1 MAAETGRW
9 LRQNAGS
16 YTERDRVCADIEA
29 ALAGFSTLRPKS
41 DVYTYDDGRAQLLLC
56 LHGLLPISFRGSSY
70 NIPIAIW
77 LTKDYPRHPPISY
90 VVPTHDLLVRPSRYV
105 DLSGRCTI
113 QYIQDWHRKP
123 EPCNIA
129 ALLQAMQDLFSR
141 APPLYAK
148 PLPSP
153 RPPPQPLPSPSSTL
167 SHPPSSSPSQPLSLP
182 QSHHDDRPPLPPK
195 PISDHLPPRPIATPA
210 ISPLGYPQTDLYI
223 RPPPP
228 LPQQPRADIRP
239 LQYRQSILPPQRLY
253 SSDGNTERSSIE
265 QSRES
270 TTANYRTSIP
280 PESLPTLPSPNA
292 QSPPANVRPPLP
304 ASALTQPQPPPQVL
318 TPPVATRLNLLD
330 DESPPPQPP
339 SAPAP
344 PRPPNP
350 ELLQLHAHVHD
361 KIRSEFSSLSQ
372 LMILEADRLRAQQTD
387 LLAGE
392 PAIRDEM
399 ARLEAVRDVCRNV
412 AARLRSTVE
421 QAERNLAELRRK
433 GDPEVDEL
441 VCSTSIVH
449 NQQVFILPTCARSAT
464 AHRRGLFLFV
474 NRLINLVS
482 EDNATE
488 DTIYHL
494 HRALNAGRID
504 LERFLRTTR
513 VLAEEQFM
521 KRALIEKIQVGVPM
535 GMSLPYT

>member
-1 MAAETGRW
+1 MAETRQW
-9 LRQNAGS
+9 LRQSAAS
-16 YTERDRVCADIEA
+16 YEDRERVCADVEVV
-29 ALAGFSTLRPKS
+29 LGGFPALRPRS

-56 LHGLLPISFRGSSY
+56 IHGLLPISFRGSSY

-77 LTKDYPRHPPISY
+77 LTKDYPRHPPIVY
-90 VVPTHDLLVRPSRYV
+90 VVPTNDMLVRPSKHI

-113 QYIQDWHRKP
+113 QYIRDWHKKP

-129 ALLQAMQDLFSR
+129 ALLQAMQALFSR
-141 APPLYAK
+141 LPPLYAK
-148 PLPSP
+148 SKSSSP
-153 RPPPQPLPSPSSTL
+153 HPAPQPLPSP
-167 SHPPSSSPSQPLSLP
+167 PSDSPSQPLSLA
-182 QSHHDDRPPLPPK
+182 QSRHDDRPALPPK
-195 PISDHLPPRPIATPA
+195 PIPSQRPTAA
-210 ISPLGYPQTDLYI
+210 PLGYTQTDLYN

-239 LQYRQSILPPQRLY
+239 PQYHPSILPPQRLY
-253 SSDGNTERSSIE
+253 SSDGNTVRSTIE

-270 TTANYRTSIP
+270 SSPTSPNYRTSITP
-280 PESLPTLPSPNA
+280 NALSSVPSPNPS
-292 QSPPANVRPPLP
+292 SPSAHVPPPVPALPL
-304 ASALTQPQPPPQVL
+304 SHSTQPQPQAPPQ
-318 TPPVATRLNLLD
+318 PVVQPVPRPNLLD
-330 DESPPPQPP
+330 DESPDPQPP
-339 SAPAP
+339 SDRAP

-361 KIRSEFSSLSQ
+361 KIRSELSSLSQ
-372 LMILEADRLRAQQTD
+372 LILLEADRLRAQQAD

-421 QAERNLAELRRK
+421 HVERNLADLRRK

-449 NQQVFILPTCARSAT
+449 NQQASLPPICPPVT
-464 AHRRGLFLFV
+464 AHPIRVQGLEHWPHRSRTFFEGERYSSIGHMFLISHSV
-474 NRLINLVS
+474 
-482 EDNATE
+482 AQ
-488 DTIYHL
+488 
-494 HRALNAGRID
+494 
-504 LERFLRTTR
+504 TTR

-521 KRALIEKIQVGVPM
+521 KRALIDKIQMGIPM
-535 GMSLPYT
+535 GTNLPYA